1 MSKQL
6 AVIDTT
12 ALISYFSPIFKQ
24 QSQISEGALKL
35 IQHAFRSDRDVL
47 LSIPSIVF
55 VEIFDKWVIG
65 DEFRAMFV
73 SEVLEVVS
81 QCPNIEIKPIDEEVL
96 QLFISL
102 NDPIVNLENHDK
114 IVLASAMALQWPL
127 VTSDSK
133 IAKYVKKYKVIPTII
148 E

>member
-1 MSKQL
+1 MGRQF

-12 ALISYFSPIFKQ
+12 ALISYFDIVFHRQP
-24 QSQISEGALKL
+24 QISQDAIKFM
-35 IQHAFRSDRDVL
+35 QHAFRSDKDVL

-55 VEIFDKWVIG
+55 IEIFDKWVID
-65 DEFRAMFV
+65 DEFRAMFI
-73 SEVLEVVS
+73 SEVLEVIS

-96 QLFISL
+96 QMFISL

-114 IVLASAMALQWPL
+114 IILASAMALQWPL
-127 VTSDSK
+127 ITSDSK
-133 IAKYVKKYKVIPTII
+133 LVRYVKKYKVIPTII